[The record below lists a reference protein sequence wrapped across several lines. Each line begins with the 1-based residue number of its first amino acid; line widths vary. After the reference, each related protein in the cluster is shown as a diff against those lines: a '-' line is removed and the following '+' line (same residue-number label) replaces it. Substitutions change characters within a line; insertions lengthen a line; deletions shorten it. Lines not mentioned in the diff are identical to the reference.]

1 MKIQFKQNQKIVSC
15 DLNQGI
21 DLSISYKEG
30 IQQVNC
36 FYANLFSSQAVK
48 QGDFIGS
55 VKEGGPVN
63 FYNTFI
69 NIHGGGTHTEG
80 VGHISKERHSV
91 NQILKQFFG
100 IAYLISVYP
109 TKAENGDRIIQSESL
124 SLLLEGVSIPDFL
137 IIRTLPND
145 VSKTKQHYSGTNPP
159 YLSIEAMEFI
169 VSKQVKHLLIDL
181 PSVDREQDGGKLA
194 AHHCFWEGSRANE
207 CSITELIYIPDILED
222 NYYLINLQL
231 ASMEQDAVPSRP
243 LLFRLEETI

>member
-1 MKIQFKQNQKIVSC
+1 MKIQFNRGHKTYAC

-30 IQQVNC
+30 MQQVNC

-63 FYNTFI
+63 FFNTFI

-80 VGHISKERHSV
+80 VGHISIERHSV
-91 NQILKQFFG
+91 NQIMKQFFG
-100 IAYLISVYP
+100 IAYLVSVYP
-109 TKAENGDRIIQSESL
+109 TKMENGDRIIQAESL
-124 SLLLEGVSIPDFL
+124 DRLLEDTDIPDFL

-145 VSKTKQHYSGTNPP
+145 ILKTKQHYSGTNPP
-159 YLSIEAMEFI
+159 YLSKEAMDFI
-169 VSKQVKHLLIDL
+169 VAKQIKHLLIDL
-181 PSVDREQDGGKLA
+181 PSVDREQDGGKLE
-194 AHHCFWEGSRANE
+194 AHHCFWEGNRSQN
-207 CSITELIYIPDILED
+207 CSITELIYIPDSLED
-222 NYYLINLQL
+222 TYYLINLQL

-243 LLFRLEETI
+243 VLFRLEELV

>member
-1 MKIQFKQNQKIVSC
+1 MKIQFNREHKVYTC

-30 IQQVNC
+30 PQQVNC
-36 FYANLFSSQAVK
+36 FYANLFSSQAVE

-63 FYNTFI
+63 FFNTFI

-91 NQILKQFFG
+91 NQIMNQFFG
-100 IAYLISVYP
+100 IAYLVSIYP
-109 TKAENGDRIIQSESL
+109 TKTENGDRIIQAESL
-124 SLLLEGVSIPDFL
+124 ERFLEDIDLPEFL

-145 VSKTKQHYSGTNPP
+145 ISKTKQHYSGTNPP
-159 YLSIEAMEFI
+159 YLSKEAVDFI

-194 AHHCFWEGSRANE
+194 AHHCFWEGNRALN
-207 CSITELIYIPDILED
+207 CSTTELIYIPDHLED

-243 LLFRLEETI
+243 LLFRLEELV

>member
-1 MKIQFKQNQKIVSC
+1 MIIQFSRGHKTYRS
-15 DLNQGI
+15 DLEQGI

-36 FYANLFSSQAVK
+36 FYANLFSSEAVK

-55 VKEGGPVN
+55 VKDGGPVN

-91 NQILKQFFG
+91 NQIMKQYFG
-100 IAYLISVYP
+100 IAYLISIYP
-109 TKAENGDRIIQSESL
+109 TKTENGDRIIQAESL
-124 SLLLEGVSIPDFL
+124 ERLLEDIEIPEFL

-145 VSKTKQHYSGTNPP
+145 ITKTKQHYSGTNPP
-159 YLSIEAMEFI
+159 YVSKEAMDFI
-169 VSKQVKHLLIDL
+169 VSKQVQHLLIDL

-194 AHHCFWEGSRANE
+194 AHHCFWEGNRSKN
-207 CSITELIYIPDILED
+207 CSITELIYIPEYLED
-222 NYYLINLQL
+222 TYYLINLQL

-243 LLFRLEETI
+243 LLFRLDELV